1 MSLRHADPERE
12 TITGDTVV
20 FDDLTDA
27 FVAIK
32 VAIPDAV
39 AKEKNGVGWDALVAS
54 FVAAS
59 KSLSRFEMTDERR
72 FATDYIKQNDVVVA
86 TVGLLRWRCQQAK
99 KQASVVSMRG
109 DKSGRETIRKCIE
122 AARAMLAFKQLAE
135 SHKKRVAQRR
145 LRLNATWEEARPMR
159 EAERQ
164 RRREEGA
171 AKAKEERERRRAE
184 NRALH
189 HDRLKSRYR
198 SIGPGLRVRPA

>member
-12 TITGDTVV
+12 AITADTVV

-32 VAIPDAV
+32 VAIPDVV

-54 FVAAS
+54 FVEAS
-59 KSLSRFEMTDERR
+59 KALSRFEMTDESR
-72 FATDYIKQNDVVVA
+72 FATDYIKQNDAVVA

-99 KQASVVSMRG
+99 KQASIVSMRG
-109 DKSGRETIRKCIE
+109 DKSGRETVRKCIE

-145 LRLNATWEEARPMR
+145 LRLNAAWEEAKPVR

-164 RRREEGA
+164 RRFEEGSA
-171 AKAKEERERRRAE
+171 RAKEEKERRRAE

-198 SIGPGLRVRPA
+198 RVGSGLRVRPT